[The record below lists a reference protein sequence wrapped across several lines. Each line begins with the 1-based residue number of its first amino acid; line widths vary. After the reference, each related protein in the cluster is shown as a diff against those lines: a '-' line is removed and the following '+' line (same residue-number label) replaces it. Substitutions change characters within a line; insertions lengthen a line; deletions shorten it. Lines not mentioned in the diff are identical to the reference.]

1 MAEFCLECMRKLDG
15 RDYPE
20 DAFVLSKEL
29 DLCEGCG
36 QWKRVVVVPRSRR
49 PLVALV
55 GWIEEAVY
63 QIRHRGEDGRK

>member
-20 DAFVLSKEL
+20 DAVVLSTDL

-36 QWKRVVVVPRSRR
+36 QWKRVVVKFRSRL
-49 PLVALV
+49 PLVALKE
-55 GWIEEAVY
+55 WIEEAVY
-63 QIRHRGEDGRK
+63 QMRHRGEDGRK